1 MNEAST
7 RAEKIDPILKEL
19 GWDTDPTKGIKVWR
33 EFPMNK
39 GMLLGSGGKR
49 KKTIHADYVLE
60 YKGKRLAVIEAKSD
74 EKQYTD
80 GVAQA
85 KNYAE
90 HLDIRYTYSTN
101 GDRHYLIDMKGDEG
115 EVNTFYTPEELW
127 KLTYKNESSIRDSIL
142 SVPFELKGGWQL
154 RYYQHRAIEAA
165 LEAIC
170 EEKNRILLTLAT
182 GTGKTAIAFQIAWKL
197 YQSGWNLTD
206 IGKRKP
212 RILFLADRNILADQA
227 FNSFSHSF
235 EEEAL
240 IRIRPSEIRKK
251 GHVPL
256 NGSIFFTIFQ
266 TFMSGEDGESQ
277 RPYFG
282 EYPKDF
288 FDLIIIDECHRGGAN
303 DESNWRDIMNYFE
316 SAVQIGLT
324 ATPKREENRDTY
336 KYFGE
341 PAYEYSLKRGI
352 QDGYLTPFRIEQ
364 IESTIDKYTYS
375 SKDKLIDG
383 ELGNE
388 GTFEEKDFNRKIE
401 IEEREAFRVKLFLSM
416 INQNQKTLVFCATQ
430 RHAAMVRDMINQY
443 NESKNPNYCHRVTA
457 EDGELGEKHLRDFQ
471 DNEKSI
477 PTILTTSR
485 KLSTGVD
492 APEVRNIVL
501 MRPVKSMV
509 EFKQIV
515 GRGTRLADGKD
526 YFTVYDF
533 VKAHEHF
540 NDDEWDG
547 PPQEK
552 PPTRKKNCKEC
563 GNSPC
568 ICDKP
573 QKTCK
578 KCNNDP
584 CVCEP
589 VKKMARIKLSDKHVL
604 EIDSTVETTF
614 VTEEGKVINSEEFL
628 TRLYGELPKL
638 FKDQNA
644 LKDQWANPKT
654 REKLLEELEQMGY
667 TQKHLDELRNI
678 VKANDCDL
686 YDVLSHLAFQAELIP
701 RTKRAQ
707 KATVSLSDYSKNQK
721 EFLDFILSKYVEDG
735 YSELSSEKL
744 PQLMELRYGGVRD
757 AIDKLGDPKDVK
769 NSFEDLQMKLYA

>member
-7 RAEKIDPILKEL
+7 RAEKIDPLLKEA
-19 GWDTDPTKGIKVWR
+19 GWETDPSKGVKVWR

-49 KKTIHADYVLE
+49 KTTIHADYVLE
-60 YKGKRLAVIEAKSD
+60 YRGKRLAVVEAKSD
-74 EKQYTD
+74 EKKYTD

-85 KNYAE
+85 KDYAE

-101 GDRHYLIDMKGDEG
+101 GERHYLIDMKGNEG
-115 EVNTFYTPEELW
+115 EATDFYSPEKLW
-127 KLTYKNESSIRDSIL
+127 KLTYEKESSIRDTIL

-154 RYYQHRAIEAA
+154 RYYQHRAIETA

-170 EEKNRILLTLAT
+170 EQKSRILLTLAT

-197 YQSGWNLTD
+197 YKSGWNLTD
-206 IGKRKP
+206 FGKRKP
-212 RILFLADRNILADQA
+212 RVLFLADRNILADQA

-266 TFMSGEDGESQ
+266 TFMSGEDGESKKA
-277 RPYFG
+277 YFG

-352 QDGYLTPFRIEQ
+352 KDGYLTPFRIEQ
-364 IESTIDKYTYS
+364 IESSIDEYTYS
-375 SKDKLIDG
+375 EKDNLIDG
-383 ELGNE
+383 ELEDE
-388 GTFEEKDFNRKIE
+388 GTFQEKDFNRKIE
-401 IEEREAFRVKLFLSM
+401 IEEREVYRVKLFLSM

-443 NESKNPNYCHRVTA
+443 NDSKNPNYCHRVTA
-457 EDGELGEKHLRDFQ
+457 DDGELGEKHLRDFQ

-492 APEVRNIVL
+492 APEVRNIIL

-547 PPQEK
+547 PPQIK
-552 PPTRKKNCKEC
+552 PPKRKRKPEVD
-563 GNSPC
+563 
-568 ICDKP
+568 DKP
-573 QKTCK
+573 QKNCE

-584 CVCEP
+584 CVCQP
-589 VKKMARIKLSDKHVL
+589 TKKIARVKLSDKHVL
-604 EIDSTVETTF
+604 EIDSSVETTF
-614 VTEEGKVINSEEFL
+614 VTEDGKVINSEAFL
-628 TRLYGELPKL
+628 KKLYGELPKL
-638 FKDQNA
+638 FKDQSA
-644 LKDQWANPKT
+644 LKKEWANPKT
-654 REKLLEELEQMGY
+654 RKKLLDELQEMGY
-667 TQKHLDELRNI
+667 TDKHLDELRAI
-678 VKANDCDL
+678 IKASDCDI
-686 YDVLSHLAFQAELIP
+686 YDVLSHLAFQAELIS
-701 RTKRAQ
+701 RTARAQ
-707 KATVSLSDYSKNQK
+707 KATVSISDYSKDQK

-735 YSELSSEKL
+735 YNELSSDKL

-757 AIDKLGDPKDVK
+757 AIDKLGDPDKVK
-769 NSFEDLQMKLYA
+769 KSFEDLQIKIYA

>member
-7 RAEKIDPILKEL
+7 RRRKIEPALEKA
-19 GWDTDPTKGIKVWR
+19 GWVEDLSKGIVILD

-49 KKTIHADYVLE
+49 KKTVYADYVLQ
-60 YKGKRLAVIEAKSD
+60 YKGKRLAVVEAKSD
-74 EKQYTD
+74 EKPYTE

-85 KNYAE
+85 KDYAE
-90 HLDIRYTYSTN
+90 HLDIRFTYSTN
-101 GDRHYLIDMKGDEG
+101 GDRHYLIDMKGNEG
-115 EVNTFYTPEELW
+115 EVSTFHSPEELW
-127 KLTYKNESSIRDSIL
+127 KMTYQKESSIRDTVL

-154 RYYQHRAIEAA
+154 RYYQHRAIETA

-170 EEKNRILLTLAT
+170 EDKNRILLTLAT

-197 YQSGWNLTD
+197 YKSGWNLTD
-206 IGKRKP
+206 FGKRKP

-266 TFMSGEDGESQ
+266 TFMSGEDGESDK
-277 RPYFG
+277 PYFG

-288 FDLIIIDECHRGGAN
+288 FDLVIIDECHRGGAN

-316 SAVQIGLT
+316 SAIQIGLT

-352 QDGYLTPFRIEQ
+352 QDGYLTPFRVEQ
-364 IESTIDKYTYS
+364 IESTIDEYTYS

-383 ELGNE
+383 EIENE
-388 GTFEEKDFNRKIE
+388 GTFGEKDFNRKIE
-401 IEEREAFRVKLFLSM
+401 IEEREAYRVKLFLSM

-443 NESKNPNYCHRVTA
+443 NDSKNPNYCHRVTA

-492 APEVRNIVL
+492 APEVRNIIL

-515 GRGTRLADGKD
+515 GRGTRLAEGKD

-533 VKAHEHF
+533 VKAHDHF

-547 PPQEK
+547 PPQEA
-552 PPTRKKNCKEC
+552 PPVKKRLCKEC
-563 GNSPC
+563 GKSPC
-568 ICDKP
+568 NCDRP
-573 QKTCK
+573 QKVCD

-584 CVCEP
+584 CICEP
-589 VKKMARIKLSDKHVL
+589 TKKIARVKLSEKHVL
-604 EIDSTVETTF
+604 EIDSTVQTTF
-614 VTEEGKVINSEEFL
+614 VTEDGKVINSEEFL
-628 TRLYGELPKL
+628 AKLYGELPKL
-638 FKDQNA
+638 FKDQVA
-644 LKDQWANPKT
+644 LKKQWENPST
-654 REKLLEELEQMGY
+654 REMLLSELEELGY
-667 TQKHLDELRNI
+667 TDKHLDELRMI
-678 VKANDCDL
+678 VKAGDCDL

-701 RTKRAQ
+701 RVTRAQ
-707 KATVSLSDYSKNQK
+707 KATVSITDYSKEQK

-735 YSELSSEKL
+735 HKELSQTKL

-757 AIDKLGDPKDVK
+757 AIGKLGDPEEIKHC
-769 NSFEDLQMKLYA
+769 FEDLQIKIYA